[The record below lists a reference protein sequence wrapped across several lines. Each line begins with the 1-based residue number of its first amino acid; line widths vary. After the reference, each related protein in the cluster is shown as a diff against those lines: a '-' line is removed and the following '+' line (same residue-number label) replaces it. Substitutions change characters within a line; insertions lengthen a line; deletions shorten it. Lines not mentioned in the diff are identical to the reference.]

1 VKLLVGRT
9 DLSNRPSTRSFT
21 RSWSR
26 HAACPLTCPS
36 ARLAKA
42 HYLDACILQHRV
54 ERGRELS
61 GPIADQESEQPNTLT
76 EVYHEVAS
84 LQG

>member
-1 VKLLVGRT
+1 VVTPRRIPA
-9 DLSNRPSTRSFT
+9 DL
-21 RSWSR
+21 
-26 HAACPLTCPS
+26 PS

-84 LQG
+84 LLG